1 MRHIPRK
8 RFGQNFL
15 TDQTVIDA
23 IVAAV
28 DPRPDDR
35 MIEIGPGLG
44 ALTRPLAAKV
54 RHLHAVEIDR
64 DLTARLAREFASRG
78 VAIHQA
84 DVLEFD
90 FSRFGP
96 DLRIVGNLPY
106 NISTPI
112 LFVLARVAALLHDIH
127 VMLQKEVVDR
137 MAASPGS
144 SAYGR
149 LSVML
154 QYRFRIER
162 VLEVPA
168 SAFEPVPQVA
178 SAVARL
184 LPLTHRDPARDE
196 ALFARIVTRAF
207 SHRRKTLRN
216 TLKPF
221 LNNAEFEMLHIDPRA
236 RPQELPVADFVRIAN
251 HLAQPNAAAAPG

>member
-1 MRHIPRK
+1 MRHVPRK

-15 TDQTVIDA
+15 TDAAVIDA
-23 IVAAV
+23 IVATI

-54 RHLHAVEIDR
+54 RHLNVIEIDR
-64 DLTARLAREFASRG
+64 DLAARLSREFASQD
-78 VAIHQA
+78 VTVHQG

-90 FSRFGP
+90 FSRLGP

-106 NISTPI
+106 NISTPV
-112 LFVLARVAALLHDIH
+112 LFVLVRSAALLRDIH

-137 MAASPGS
+137 MAARPGS

-154 QYRFRIER
+154 QYRFRIES

-184 LPLTHRDPARDE
+184 LPAAQREPAHDE
-196 ALFARIVTRAF
+196 ALLAGIVTSAF
-207 SHRRKTLRN
+207 SQRRKTLRN
-216 TLKPF
+216 TLKH
-221 LNNAEFEMLHIDPRA
+221 LLKNADFEQLRIDPGARA
-236 RPQELPVADFVRIAN
+236 QELAVADFVRIAN
-251 HLAQPNAAAAPG
+251 HVAPAAAQE

>member
-15 TDQTVIDA
+15 TDQAVIDA
-23 IVAAV
+23 IVTTV

-35 MIEIGPGLG
+35 MVEIGPGLG
-44 ALTRPLAAKV
+44 ALTRPLAARL
-54 RHLHAVEIDR
+54 RHLHVVEIDR
-64 DLTARLAREFASRG
+64 DLAAHLTREFGPQG
-78 VAIHQA
+78 VTVHQG

-96 DLRIVGNLPY
+96 GLRIVGNLPY
-106 NISTPI
+106 NISTPV
-112 LFVLARVAALLHDIH
+112 LFVLVRVATLLRDIH

-137 MAASPGS
+137 MAARPGS

-154 QYRFRIER
+154 QYRFQIDR

-168 SAFEPVPQVA
+168 SAFHPAPRVA

-184 LPLTHRDPARDE
+184 SPLAPRDPARDE
-196 ALFARIVTRAF
+196 ALFARIVTGAF
-207 SHRRKTLRN
+207 SQRRKTLRN

-221 LNNAEFEMLHIDPRA
+221 LKDADFETLQIDPRA
-236 RPQELPVADFVRIAN
+236 RAQELAVADFVRITN
-251 HLAQPNAAAAPG
+251 HVEPDPTAE